1 LAGVRTALEPLAV
14 AHGVS
19 LVDVIWTT
27 ERSGRTLRVTIE
39 RPGAGPITAGFGVT
53 VDDCA
58 EFSRDASA
66 ALDLVDGLDA
76 AYCLEVSSPG
86 LDRPL
91 RSVEDFRRFT
101 GELAKVKL
109 LEPARDGQ
117 RLLRGTIESVTGEGA
132 SAHVRMLVDGKAHD
146 IAYPAIESAQLTFE
160 LAHGEKKNTGGRTK
174 KGARPKKSHA
184 KSG

>member
-1 LAGVRTALEPLAV
+1 MRAALEPLAV

-27 ERSGRTLRVTIE
+27 ERSGRTLRITIE
-39 RPGAGPITAGFGVT
+39 RPGAGPIAAGFGVT

-109 LEPARDGQ
+109 REPASDGQ

-132 SAHVRMLVDGKAHD
+132 SAHIAMRVDGKAHD
-146 IAYPAIESAQLTFE
+146 VAYAAIESAQLTFE
-160 LAHGEKKNTGGRTK
+160 LAHGEKKKNTGGRTK
-174 KGARPKKSHA
+174 KGARAKKAHA
-184 KSG
+184 K